1 LVSDLTND
9 SIKVALGSAVDSHGD
24 TLLHKILRVNR
35 DMRDENEG
43 AVLLLLERFP
53 DLINSYND
61 EGLTPLMVFI
71 KDFDYSTYNRV

>member
-1 LVSDLTND
+1 
-9 SIKVALGSAVDSHGD
+9 
-24 TLLHKILRVNR
+24 
-35 DMRDENEG
+35 MRDENEG

-71 KDFDYSTYNRV
+71 KDFDYSTYNRVWIMTFLILEYVLIC